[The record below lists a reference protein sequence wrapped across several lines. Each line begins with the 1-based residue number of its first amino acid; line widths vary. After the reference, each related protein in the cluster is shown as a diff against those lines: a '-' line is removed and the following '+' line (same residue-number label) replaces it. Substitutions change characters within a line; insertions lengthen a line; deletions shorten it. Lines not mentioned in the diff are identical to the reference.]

1 MRKEYLRYVEE
12 YVDRLE
18 PLIGRLQQENKMEL
32 LERKE
37 VTNYSFDRDGVV
49 FKIKVK
55 GGNEESS
62 NLTDINHCVNSEACA
77 TSKQWVTREQRDRW
91 NTFRYYSVHMNWIRE
106 HIYILVYGFK

>member
-77 TSKQWVTREQRDRW
+77 TSKQ
-91 NTFRYYSVHMNWIRE
+91 
-106 HIYILVYGFK
+106 